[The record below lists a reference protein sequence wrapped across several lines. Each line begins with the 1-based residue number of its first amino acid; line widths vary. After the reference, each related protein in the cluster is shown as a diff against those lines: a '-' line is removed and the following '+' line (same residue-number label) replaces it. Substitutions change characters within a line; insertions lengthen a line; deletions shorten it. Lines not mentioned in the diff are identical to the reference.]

1 MKAIKI
7 LMLLSILGTL
17 NSFAGNIDYTK
28 TANGV
33 MLIASESN
41 MGDLKKISSE
51 YFRGYMSTYTANKNE
66 LVYNLELYSD
76 GQTKQYALKIYLW
89 SSKKKYQI
97 LPLQSKALIKLS
109 DDSVLEL
116 NSIINDVDYE
126 HGFSYTYYPINEK
139 DLKKTFE
146 GIKKVRI
153 ETLTSNDNSSTFI
166 EYQDTEFNKDK
177 MGKNLNK
184 WYDAINEEYL
194 KKANSLTLQSNSSK
208 ENKISD
214 IKEGF

>member
-166 EYQDTEFNKDK
+166 EYQDIEFNKDK